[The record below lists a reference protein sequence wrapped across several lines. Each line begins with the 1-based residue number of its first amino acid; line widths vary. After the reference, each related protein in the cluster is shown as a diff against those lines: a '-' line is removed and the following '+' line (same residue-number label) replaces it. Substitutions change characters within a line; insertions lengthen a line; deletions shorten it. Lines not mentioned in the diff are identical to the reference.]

1 MAQPDH
7 PANNTDV
14 GEAAGAEGAHGPVC
28 MQCGSSET
36 SMGPTGITLCDECD
50 MLYVLAQL
58 EPPVV
63 APRAPGAAL
72 QARLAAPDA
81 APAMFPAAPP
91 ALAHPQAPAQP
102 TGPRTSL
109 GLTPPAFMP
118 APLLVPELMNDP
130 TASFAANTGGSAELG
145 GAPVRSS
152 EEQAAATAVGL
163 ALTPQPPSVSPPQ
176 PLAPAPALAPALA
189 AAAPPAFLP
198 VLQPPAA
205 MLPLMMQHLLAA
217 GQAPPALPLGAPQ
230 VLVPP
235 SAHLLSAAAA
245 AHASMV
251 EAQAAEAQ
259 LRAAQAWA
267 ALLSVPV
274 INPAMFAQLQQL
286 PMPNMPLFTQLAA
299 GEAAMA
305 FTTAAQIHQ
314 LLGQQHLHEQQAQ
327 TRAEA
332 EAAARATRE
341 ATAREA
347 TRRAAEHLNTEA
359 QARSLRDQAAA
370 QSFYWHG
377 RSPPSQE

>member
-36 SMGPTGITLCDECD
+36 SMGPTGITLCDECE

-81 APAMFPAAPP
+81 APPVFPAAPP

-109 GLTPPAFMP
+109 GLTPPA
-118 APLLVPELMNDP
+118 LNDP
-130 TASFAANTGGSAELG
+130 TASFAANAGGSAEL

-163 ALTPQPPSVSPPQ
+163 ALTPQPPSVSPP
-176 PLAPAPALAPALA
+176 LAPPPLAPALAPALA

-205 MLPLMMQHLLAA
+205 TLPLMMQHLLAA
-217 GQAPPALPLGAPQ
+217 GQAPPPAPPALPLGAPQ

-274 INPAMFAQLQQL
+274 VNPAMFAQLQQL

-305 FTTAAQIHQ
+305 FTTAARIHQ
-314 LLGQQHLHEQQAQ
+314 LLGLQHLHEQQAQ

-359 QARSLRDQAAA
+359 QARSLRDQAAV

-377 RSPPSQE
+377 RAPPSQE